1 MYTHK
6 VEDASG
12 GGLVLSTLGEE
23 KETLASLAGP
33 GSGGVGNCWLLVLVE
48 NGELLALNSLLAE
61 VEVAL
66 GETETPK
73 RTNSLVCNVSA
84 IAITGATYLTRP
96 GAL

>member
-1 MYTHK
+1 VCTHK

-12 GGLVLSTLGEE
+12 GGLVLSALGEE

-33 GSGGVGNCWLLVLVE
+33 GSDGVGDGGLLVLVE

-73 RTNSLVCNVSA
+73 RTNSLACDVSA

>member
-1 MYTHK
+1 
-6 VEDASG
+6 
-12 GGLVLSTLGEE
+12 
-23 KETLASLAGP
+23 
-33 GSGGVGNCWLLVLVE
+33 VE

-73 RTNSLVCNVSA
+73 QKSLLACDVSA
-84 IAITGATYLTRP
+84 VAIAGATYLTRP